1 MTEASVS
8 FASNLT
14 DDHELARAVLRV
26 AVSGW
31 REQKPSVFTV
41 IVWRGQAVHA
51 AEFLARAAGSWV
63 RLTAKRLRG

>member
-8 FASNLT
+8 FAGNLT
-14 DDHELARAVLRV
+14 DDHELARAVFRV

-41 IVWRGQAVHA
+41 IVRGDQAVHA
-51 AEFLARAAGSWV
+51 AEFLAKGSRV
-63 RLTAKRLRG
+63 VGRGSV